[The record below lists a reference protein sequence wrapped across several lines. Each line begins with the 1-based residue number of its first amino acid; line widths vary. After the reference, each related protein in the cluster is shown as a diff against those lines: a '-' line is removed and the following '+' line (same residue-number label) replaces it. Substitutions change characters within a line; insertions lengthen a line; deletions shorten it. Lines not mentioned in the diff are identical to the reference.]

1 MNKSFIILI
10 TMIFLH
16 IIDDFKLQ
24 GNLANFKQKQW
35 WIDNYP
41 SELYKH
47 DYFTCLILHSFSWSF
62 MIMLPL
68 FTVYYSRLNILH
80 IVLFIVNILVHA
92 IIDDV
97 KANSLKISLTTDQL
111 LHLCQIVVT
120 WLIFK

>member
-1 MNKSFIILI
+1 
-10 TMIFLH
+10 MIFLH
-16 IIDDFKLQ
+16 IIDDFRLQ
-24 GNLANFKQKQW
+24 GNLANFKQKQCW
-35 WIDNYP
+35 MDNYP

-47 DYFTCLILHSFSWSF
+47 DYFTCLIIHSFSWSF

-68 FTVYYSRLNILH
+68 FTVYYSELNILH
-80 IVLFIVNILVHA
+80 IILFIVNILVHA

-120 WLIFK
+120 WLILK